1 MNDNYNLELNTTS
14 IETNVNETLVEIEL
28 PGGARGIRGETGP
41 QGPQGLQGEQ
51 GLQGDK
57 GDTGDSGVFIGP
69 DQPTNPDKDVW
80 IDTNDS
86 ETVEIPTKTSDLIN
100 DSGFIDVELE
110 PIFTA
115 SVASEITSSDITN
128 WNSKTS
134 FSGDYDDLTNKP
146 TIPTKTSD
154 LTNDNNFVTNT
165 ADNLTNYTTTTAL
178 NTLLASKADEGITE
192 LPKILTAYDPLE
204 LEKGIYRI
212 PADSSIKT
220 NSSSSTSI
228 HSSAYLFVSKYETNE
243 VTKAVWWVLS
253 KDALHYGERSSSG
266 SYNYNLIYN
275 SYNKLSSSYVDDTS
289 STNKFVTTT
298 EKTTWNSKQDALVSG
313 TSIKTIN
320 NESILGSGNISI
332 SGGTATDVQING
344 TSIVS
349 SNVANI
355 LTNTAYNSSSN
366 KIATMSDLPSEVTES
381 TVSGWGFTKNTGT
394 YSKPSGG
401 IPKTDLASAVQT
413 SLGKADTALQSYT
426 ETDPVFSASAASGI
440 TSTNI
445 STWNNKLD
453 SSKVKNTN
461 STTAGD
467 VYDVRYIN
475 TMLGDIE
482 SLLGGI

>member
-1 MNDNYNLELNTTS
+1 MNDNFNLELNVPS
-14 IETNVNETLVEIEL
+14 IETNVNETLIEIEL
-28 PGGARGIRGETGP
+28 PGGARGIKGDTGQ
-41 QGPQGLQGEQ
+41 QGPQGEQGIQGEQ
-51 GLQGDK
+51 GEK

-80 IDTNDS
+80 IDTDDDS
-86 ETVEIPTKTSDLIN
+86 TVGIPTKTSDLIN

-115 SVASEITSSDITN
+115 SAANTITSSDITN

-165 ADNLTNYTTTTAL
+165 ADNLTNYTTTTVL
-178 NTLLASKADEGITE
+178 NTLLAAKADEGITE
-192 LPKILTAYDPLE
+192 LPKITSSYDPQE
-204 LEKGIYRI
+204 LEAGIYRI

-220 NSSSSTSI
+220 NSNSSTSI
-228 HSSAYLFVSKYETNE
+228 HSSAYLFVSKYETSG

-266 SYNYNLIYN
+266 SYDYNLIYGY
-275 SYNKLSSSYVDDTS
+275 YNKLSSSYVDDSS

-298 EKTTWNSKQDALVSG
+298 EKN
-313 TSIKTIN
+313 
-320 NESILGSGNISI
+320 
-332 SGGTATDVQING
+332 
-344 TSIVS
+344 
-349 SNVANI
+349 
-355 LTNTAYNSSSN
+355 
-366 KIATMSDLPSEVTES
+366 
-381 TVSGWGFTKNTGT
+381 
-394 YSKPSGG
+394 
-401 IPKTDLASAVQT
+401 
-413 SLGKADTALQSYT
+413 
-426 ETDPVFSASAASGI
+426 
-440 TSTNI
+440 
-445 STWNNKLD
+445 TWNNKLD
-453 SSKVKNTN
+453 SSKVKNAN

-467 VYDVRYIN
+467 VYDVTYIN